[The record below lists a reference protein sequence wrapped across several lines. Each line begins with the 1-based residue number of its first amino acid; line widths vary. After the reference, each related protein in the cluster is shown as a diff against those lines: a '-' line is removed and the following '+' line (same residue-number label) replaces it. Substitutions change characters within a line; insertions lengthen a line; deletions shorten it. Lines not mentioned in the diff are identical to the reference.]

1 MYKPVQVNRKDIYF
15 RPDTKRVLARF
26 FSLGDERSI
35 KVIHRVLQLSD
46 EKQKQVFGQ
55 VLRSYSQRHR
65 SIVKVFERN
74 FDRIRHL
81 LERLEM
87 PTDKIS
93 MTAKLLIGSYF
104 TMEYSIESAALF
116 NPSIVEHPDQ
126 SELYKGEKRVIISFR
141 ATGEGHVSSIVFRSG
156 YIDTANNIHLDVVGT
171 LLDKPINIKNHR
183 YNKNSFISKLVELH
197 PKDSIAMQKLSEN
210 LTETFTYEELKRYVE
225 GIRAEIEHTE
235 DNDNILKQAIWL
247 ASSHYEM
254 TFSLD
259 TSISERVIFPISDTE
274 KRGIEDARFV
284 RFITPKGEVIYYA
297 TYTAYDGFSILPK
310 LLTTKDFYHFTVKP
324 IHGEIAN
331 KGAAIFPRKI
341 KGKYAMLCRIDG
353 ENNYIA
359 YSDYIN
365 IWNEA
370 IHLVQEPES
379 PYEFIQI
386 GNCGSPIETAAGW
399 LIITHSVGPMREY
412 SIGASLLDL
421 ENPHIEIGRLSLP
434 ILTPNDMERDGYV
447 PNVVYSCGAIVHNDQ
462 LIMPY
467 AMSDYASTYATINLN
482 ELIQAILQ
490 SEI

>member
-35 KVIHRVLQLSD
+35 KVIRRVLQLSD
-46 EKQKQVFGQ
+46 EKQKEVFGQ

-156 YIDTANNIHLDVVGT
+156 YIDTENNIHLDVVGT

-197 PKDSIAMQKLSEN
+197 PKDATAMQKLSEN

-235 DNDNILKQAIWL
+235 DNDSILKQAIWL

-274 KRGIEDARFV
+274 K
-284 RFITPKGEVIYYA
+284 KG
-297 TYTAYDGFSILPK
+297 D
-310 LLTTKDFYHFTVKP
+310 
-324 IHGEIAN
+324 
-331 KGAAIFPRKI
+331 
-341 KGKYAMLCRIDG
+341 
-353 ENNYIA
+353 
-359 YSDYIN
+359 
-365 IWNEA
+365 
-370 IHLVQEPES
+370 
-379 PYEFIQI
+379 
-386 GNCGSPIETAAGW
+386 
-399 LIITHSVGPMREY
+399 
-412 SIGASLLDL
+412 
-421 ENPHIEIGRLSLP
+421 
-434 ILTPNDMERDGYV
+434 
-447 PNVVYSCGAIVHNDQ
+447 
-462 LIMPY
+462 
-467 AMSDYASTYATINLN
+467 
-482 ELIQAILQ
+482 
-490 SEI
+490 